1 MRRLV
6 LSFIPLVLL
15 GCQYPEVI
23 DEDRVCVSI
32 QEVEGQYRLFVEAE
46 SGDYCAADHKGA
58 SLECTITVDGQLA
71 HIETV
76 FQDGKDPNDGCAGPL
91 ETTCVVDVE
100 PGTYTIEYA
109 DEQIGFFV
117 PGGQRFCVGSGGS
130 EAETGG

>member
-1 MRRLV
+1 MNRLV
-6 LSFIPLVLL
+6 ISFALAAVSL
-15 GCQYPEVI
+15 GCQYPEVV
-23 DEDRVCVSI
+23 DQDGVCVSI
-32 QEVEGQYRLFVEAE
+32 Q
-46 SGDYCAADHKGA
+46 GA

-117 PGGQRFCVGSGGS
+117 PGGQRFCIGG
-130 EAETGG
+130 AGNDETGG